1 MRLNNIGIV
10 SLVAAMAASCGPK
23 YDQVSPK
30 MAPATEAV
38 FASGSIDPKDAYMV
52 TSLSDGFIVK
62 SFVQENDLVRDKQ
75 VLFRLDN
82 RQQHT
87 QVNIANTNLTYAK
100 ISAAANSPTLLQIKS
115 QMDAARVKLA
125 TDSVTLVRYEH
136 LYLTNT
142 VSKQDLDNARL
153 NYQASLANYN
163 ADCENYR
170 ATADKVR
177 QELETT
183 REQLQNA
190 EEGDQYYNLTAIGAA
205 KVYQIFKKQGDLVRR
220 GDQVAQLGNPDSIV
234 INLDIDES
242 MISRVQLGQRVLVE
256 LNTEKNKP
264 YEATVSKIYP
274 HFNESSQSYK
284 VEARFTATN
293 PGLIA
298 GTQLQANIITNRK
311 ENAMLV
317 PHTYV
322 SADNKVVLRKGD
334 KMDTV
339 KVKPGIIS
347 DEWVEILDGLTM
359 SDVLLKLKQ

>member
-1 MRLNNIGIV
+1 MSTYKIGIV
-10 SLVAAMAASCGPK
+10 CMVAGMAASCGPK
-23 YDQVSPK
+23 YDRISPK
-30 MAPATEAV
+30 VAPATEAV

-62 SFVQENDLVRDKQ
+62 SFVEENDLVRDKQ

-87 QVNIANTNLTYAK
+87 QVNIANTNLAYAK
-100 ISAAANSPTLLQIKS
+100 INAAANSPTLLQIKS
-115 QMDAARVKLA
+115 QMDAAMAKVV
-125 TDSVTLVRYEH
+125 TDSTTLARYEH
-136 LYLTNT
+136 LYVTHT

-153 NYQASLANYN
+153 SYQTSLANYN
-163 ADCENYR
+163 ADLENYR
-170 ATADKVR
+170 ATADKVA
-177 QELETT
+177 QDLETS

-190 EEGDQYYNLTAIGAA
+190 QEGDQYYNLTAIGAA

-234 INLDIDES
+234 INLDVDES
-242 MISRVQLGQRVLVE
+242 MIAKVRLGQRVLVE

-274 HFNESSQSYK
+274 HFNETSQSYK
-284 VEARFTATN
+284 VEARFTSSN

-298 GTQLQANIITNRK
+298 GTQLQANIITNVK
-311 ENAMLV
+311 ENALLV

-322 SADNKVVLRKGD
+322 SADNKVVLQKGD

-339 KVKPGIIS
+339 KIKPGIVS
-347 DEWVEILDGLTM
+347 DEWVEILDGI
-359 SDVLLKLKQ
+359 SANDVLMKLKQ